1 LTKLANV
8 NRANL
13 RRTVRE
19 MEEANQKVDPSFH
32 VRIKAIEQEIAE
44 LKLEIP
50 RVAGLAEAAV

>member
-1 LTKLANV
+1 
-8 NRANL
+8 
-13 RRTVRE
+13 

-32 VRIKAIEQEIAE
+32 VRIKAIEQEITE